1 MATATITAKGQIT
14 IPKEIRD
21 ALELQLGDQV
31 IFVREGERVFLV
43 PVRRKGLAQLRGIL
57 RDVSPSEAKGNGAKD
72 AERAAAQGAAIE
84 NATKGLP
91 R

>member
-31 IFVREGERVFLV
+31 IFVREGERVFLL
-43 PVRRKGLAQLRGIL
+43 PVRRTGLTQLRGVL
-57 RDVSPSEAKGNGAKD
+57 RDKPVGDNKE
-72 AERAAAQGAAIE
+72 AERAAAQVIAIE
-84 NATKGLP
+84 NATRDLP

>member
-57 RDVSPSEAKGNGAKD
+57 RDASPGEAQENGAKE
-72 AERAAAQGAAIE
+72 AERAAAQVAAIE

>member
-31 IFVREGERVFLV
+31 IFVREGERVFLL
-43 PVRRKGLAQLRGIL
+43 PVRRKGLTQLRGVL
-57 RDVSPSEAKGNGAKD
+57 SNKPLGDNKE
-72 AERAAAQGAAIE
+72 AERAAAQGLAVE
-84 NATKGLP
+84 NATRDLP

>member
-43 PVRRKGLAQLRGIL
+43 PVRRKGLIQLRGIL
-57 RDVSPSEAKGNGAKD
+57 RDASPSEEEGVEE
-72 AERAAAQGAAIE
+72 AERAAAQAAAVE
-84 NATKGLP
+84 DAAKGLP

>member
-21 ALELQLGDQV
+21 ALELQFGDQV
-31 IFVREGERVFLV
+31 IFVREGERVFLL

-57 RDVSPSEAKGNGAKD
+57 RDASPNADKE
-72 AERAAAQGAAIE
+72 AERAAAQIVAME
-84 NATKGLP
+84 DATKGLP
-91 R
+91 G

>member
-21 ALELQLGDQV
+21 ALALQFGDQV
-31 IFVREGERVFLV
+31 IFVQEGDRVFLL
-43 PVRRKGLAQLRGIL
+43 PVRRKGIAQLRGIL
-57 RDVSPSEAKGNGAKD
+57 RNIRPVAPSAD
-72 AERAAAQGAAIE
+72 ERAAARSAAVE
-84 NATKGLP
+84 DATKGSP